1 MKIPKH
7 IPTVAVIGGSG
18 LYDLQ
23 EHLTEVEEL
32 TVHTPYGETSDTI
45 VSGLLRQEGVTVS
58 ILFLPRHGVGHRIL
72 PSEVNYRANI
82 WALKK
87 LGAQWCIAVS
97 AVGSLK
103 EEIEPGNVVI
113 VDQYIDK
120 TYKRECT
127 FFGNGVAGH
136 VPFGTPVSPKL
147 THVLFE
153 AADNLEVSVQR
164 GGTYMVMEGPA
175 FSTKAESGVHRLF
188 GADVIGMTALPEAKL
203 AREAGIPYA
212 TLAMVTDYDCWY
224 AGHGEVSADEVARV
238 MQQLSS
244 TALRIVVEAA
254 CNIPS
259 KQDSFIVEACNGAV
273 MTDPRYVSNELMQ
286 KLFWVFSQ

>member
-1 MKIPKH
+1 MKTPEH

-23 EHLTEVEEL
+23 EHLTKREEI
-32 TVHTPYGETSDTI
+32 TVDTPYGETSDTI

-127 FFGNGVAGH
+127 FLVME
-136 VPFGTPVSPKL
+136 L
-147 THVLFE
+147 L
-153 AADNLEVSVQR
+153 
-164 GGTYMVMEGPA
+164 GTYHLVLQFRQNLHMCFLRRQIIWRFLCNVEEHIWLWRVRHFRLWPNPIY
-175 FSTKAESGVHRLF
+175 TVSG
-188 GADVIGMTALPEAKL
+188 GWM
-203 AREAGIPYA
+203 
-212 TLAMVTDYDCWY
+212 
-224 AGHGEVSADEVARV
+224 
-238 MQQLSS
+238 
-244 TALRIVVEAA
+244 
-254 CNIPS
+254 
-259 KQDSFIVEACNGAV
+259 
-273 MTDPRYVSNELMQ
+273 
-286 KLFWVFSQ
+286 

>member
-1 MKIPKH
+1 
-7 IPTVAVIGGSG
+7 
-18 LYDLQ
+18 
-23 EHLTEVEEL
+23 
-32 TVHTPYGETSDTI
+32 
-45 VSGLLRQEGVTVS
+45 
-58 ILFLPRHGVGHRIL
+58 
-72 PSEVNYRANI
+72 
-82 WALKK
+82 
-87 LGAQWCIAVS
+87 
-97 AVGSLK
+97 
-103 EEIEPGNVVI
+103 
-113 VDQYIDK
+113 
-120 TYKRECT
+120 
-127 FFGNGVAGH
+127 
-136 VPFGTPVSPKL
+136 
-147 THVLFE
+147 
-153 AADNLEVSVQR
+153 
-164 GGTYMVMEGPA
+164 
-175 FSTKAESGVHRLF
+175 
-188 GADVIGMTALPEAKL
+188 VIGMTALPEAKL